1 MTAMVVMEMG
11 RFLISTDRSKLD
23 VDVIHKFLTRSY
35 WAAGIPRATVVRA
48 IENSLCFGV
57 YDNADQIG
65 FARII
70 SDFATYAYVADVFI
84 LEQYRERGLGK
95 ELMASIMAHPDLQG
109 LRRWSLAT
117 RDAQGLYAQ
126 FGFEPVVNTYRARS
140 WKSWTRNYIRVLEW
154 PERAFYITSVRDR
167 CRRLTPVLGA
177 ARSAHCAS
185 PNWRHR
191 WISSS
196 APKTKRFAR
205 SSAAGSRPICPKPE
219 HPKTAATS
227 CARAARTT
235 GSGGSSGTRKCTR
248 ADGSESAGPRNTAA
262 AARH

>member
-35 WAAGIPRATVVRA
+35 WATGIQRATVVRA

-57 YDNADQIG
+57 YDGADQVG

-109 LRRWSLAT
+109 LRRWSLGT

-126 FGFEPVVNTYRARS
+126 FGFEPVLNTLSRTVMEIVNPEVYSRS
-140 WKSWTRNYIRVLEW
+140 
-154 PERAFYITSVRDR
+154 
-167 CRRLTPVLGA
+167 
-177 ARSAHCAS
+177 
-185 PNWRHR
+185 
-191 WISSS
+191 
-196 APKTKRFAR
+196 
-205 SSAAGSRPICPKPE
+205 
-219 HPKTAATS
+219 
-227 CARAARTT
+227 
-235 GSGGSSGTRKCTR
+235 
-248 ADGSESAGPRNTAA
+248 
-262 AARH
+262 